1 MESAAAKEVG
11 AVPRTRGRMDDAEP
25 PRTLM
30 LSFETELAT
39 SNVKDFEGLGFAR
52 LWNPLL
58 GSQHPNS

>member
-1 MESAAAKEVG
+1 
-11 AVPRTRGRMDDAEP
+11 
-25 PRTLM
+25 M